1 MFDNAEMLALIEDA
15 LQNRPSCSVCGA
27 PTTIDDDHGRLWIT
41 CSATPAP
48 VGILARMTH
57 AILPHDRFL
66 VVNLRE
72 YRAA

>member
-15 LQNRPSCSVCGA
+15 LQSRPSCSVCGA

-41 CSATPAP
+41 CSATPEP
-48 VGILARMTH
+48 VGILARMTR

-72 YRAA
+72 IRAA